1 MCSDNGFVAIV
12 LSMLAFGLIGCNSQ
26 KSDAPVQ
33 GVGSNTAEE
42 MNAQRSAFENSEDP
56 PLTAETHYAAGQF
69 AESQAANGQAIKQY
83 EQAIKLAPGHSGALF
98 RLGMI
103 YTNAKE
109 YPKAI
114 EYWKRYLAATNNSPI
129 GYSNL
134 ALAQQ
139 AAGDYKAAES
149 TFQSGIKKDPKNQ
162 AVRINYGLMLAKIGR
177 IKDALT
183 QFQAVLTPAQAHYNV
198 ASVFEEMGKPDDARM
213 EYTKA
218 LELDPTLADAQE
230 RLNKLK

>member
-1 MCSDNGFVAIV
+1 
-12 LSMLAFGLIGCNSQ
+12 
-26 KSDAPVQ
+26 
-33 GVGSNTAEE
+33 
-42 MNAQRSAFENSEDP
+42 MNQQRNVFETSEDP
-56 PLTAETHYAAGQF
+56 PLTSETHYAAGQF
-69 AESQAANGQAIKQY
+69 AESQGANAQAIKQY
-83 EQAIKLAPGHSGALF
+83 EQAIKLAPNHSVALF

-103 YTNAKE
+103 YTNAKD
-109 YPKAI
+109 YPAAI
-114 EYWKRYLAATNNSPI
+114 TYWKRYLAATGNTPI

-162 AVRINYGLMLAKIGR
+162 AVRINYGLMLAKTGKV
-177 IKDALT
+177 KDALT

-198 ASVFEEMGKPDDARM
+198 ASVFEQLGKTNDARM

-230 RLNKLK
+230 RLAKLK